1 MKSVARS
8 HFPRVIVEQNQKWLF
23 NPVLRKRFKNRPEER
38 VRLKWVDFLL
48 LQTNW
53 KKSRIGF
60 ETPVKLQQKKNALR
74 ADLILY
80 SEQMKP
86 EVLIECKS
94 ESISLNAA
102 TAEQAARYNTS
113 LQAREMILTNG
124 VEDFCFEIING
135 KPIKAQLPV
144 HAFRKEFVRDAA
156 YWSERGFCSVKS
168 DLLSENGISKF
179 LNSFWDDAPSGEVRY
194 LDFSDSFLPV
204 PMDHYYRIFSIT
216 EDQKLAV
223 TLIGHETSDTYL
235 VAILNEK
242 GRNRGILTADLE
254 KLILGE
260 KKSTRCFIQNRE
272 KSIDARE
279 PLIGFFSDAQDV
291 PVIKLPK
298 RIIRLFD

>member
-1 MKSVARS
+1 MKSVAHS
-8 HFPRVIVEQNQKWLF
+8 HFPRIIVEQNQKWLF
-23 NPVLRKRFKNRPEER
+23 NPVHRKRFKNRPEER

-60 ETPVKLQQKKNALR
+60 ETPVKLQQNKNALR

-80 SEQMKP
+80 SEHMKP

-113 LQAREMILTNG
+113 LQARDVILTNG
-124 VEDFCFEIING
+124 VEDFCFEIKNG
-135 KPIKAQLPV
+135 KPEKADYPV
-144 HAFRKEFVRDAA
+144 NAFQKEFMRDRA
-156 YWSERGFCSVKS
+156 YWSERGFCSAQS
-168 DLLSENGISKF
+168 DLPAENGISKF
-179 LNSFWDDAPSGEVRY
+179 LNSFWDDAPDGGIRY
-194 LDFSDSFLPV
+194 LGFSDSFLPI
-204 PMDHYYRIFSIT
+204 PMDQYYRIFPVT
-216 EDQKLAV
+216 EEKKLAV
-223 TLIGHETSDTYL
+223 TLIGHDTFRTFL

-242 GRNRGILTADLE
+242 GKNQGVLTVDLE

-260 KKSTRCFIQNRE
+260 NKSTRCFFKNTE
-272 KSIDARE
+272 KQIDARE
-279 PLIGFFSDAQDV
+279 QLSGFFSGNHNIQ
-291 PVIKLPK
+291 INKLAN